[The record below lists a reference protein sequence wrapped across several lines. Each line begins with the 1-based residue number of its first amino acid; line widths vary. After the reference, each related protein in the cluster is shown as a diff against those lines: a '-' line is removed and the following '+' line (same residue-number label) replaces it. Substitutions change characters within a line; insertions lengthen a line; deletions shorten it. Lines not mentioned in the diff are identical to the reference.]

1 MVDSFIPINKSPR
14 RKRGFAFVRFGTR
27 IEAERALASVNGR
40 SWGNKKIQ
48 VMYADSGMESPTLPA
63 DPGLVRGKSLG
74 IDSSWKSLHP
84 KGSYAVVV
92 AKSSGISGKVWSLH
106 DGDTLG
112 MRVATWVMES
122 LTMWSGWIS
131 VF

>member
-1 MVDSFIPINKSPR
+1 M
-14 RKRGFAFVRFGTR
+14 RFGTR

-48 VMYADSGMESPTLPA
+48 LKYADSGRELPTLPA

-74 IDSSWKSLHP
+74 IDSSRKSLHP

-92 AKSSGISGKVWSLH
+92 AKSSGISEEAWSLH
-106 DGDTLG
+106 DGDTLR
-112 MRVATWVMES
+112 MRVAPWVMES
-122 LTMWSGWIS
+122 LTMSSGWIS